1 MKASASKPAS
11 DTEAN
16 GGGILAIARALQ
28 VIEIL
33 AEANGGLSLSEL
45 ARRLDVNKQV
55 ATRITE
61 SLEGAGFIF
70 RQPASDRLFLSYR
83 VCNIGERM
91 LHSARLL
98 EQCRA
103 VLRALADATGELA
116 RLAVVEKENLFW
128 VLAAVSENRMLQV
141 NPLFTPSIK
150 LHGTAT
156 GKAWLSTLS
165 DARARA
171 MLKKKELVAWT
182 PKTITDPGRI
192 LAELAA
198 VRERGWASTIEES
211 ESGVSAVAAPIMIV
225 DLDQQARCV
234 GVVSIAAP
242 TGRMDGAALT
252 AVAPLVVDAAKRAG
266 QMWPVTAA
274 EHVRAELSGGVRFE
288 TR

>member
-1 MKASASKPAS
+1 MSAAAKKPAV
-11 DTEAN
+11 DAEAN

-55 ATRITE
+55 ATRIIE

-70 RQPASDRLFLSYR
+70 RHPASEQLFLSYR

-98 EQCRA
+98 EQCSA
-103 VLRALADATGELA
+103 VLRSLADATGELA
-116 RLAVVEKENLFW
+116 RLALVEKESLFW
-128 VLAAVSENRMLQV
+128 VLAAVSEKRMLQV

-156 GKAWLSTLS
+156 GKAWLASMP

-171 MLKKKELVAWT
+171 ILTKNKLESWT
-182 PKTITDPGRI
+182 PNTITDLGRI
-192 LAELAA
+192 LEELAE
-198 VRERGWASTIEES
+198 VRKRGWALTIEES
-211 ESGVSAVAAPIMIV
+211 ESGVSAVAAPILIV
-225 DLDQQARCV
+225 DLDHQTRCV
-234 GVVSIAAP
+234 GVVSLAAP
-242 TGRMDGAALT
+242 TNRMDREALT
-252 AVAPLVVDAAKRAG
+252 AAARLVADAAKRAG
-266 QMWPVTAA
+266 QMWPITAL
-274 EHVRAELSGGVRFE
+274 EHVRAELSGGVRLE

>member
-1 MKASASKPAS
+1 MSTAAKNPALDAAAS
-11 DTEAN
+11 

-33 AEANGGLSLSEL
+33 AEENGGLSLSEL

-70 RQPASDRLFLSYR
+70 RHPASDRLFLSYR

-98 EQCRA
+98 EQCSA

-116 RLAVVEKENLFW
+116 RLAVVENENLFW
-128 VLAAVSENRMLQV
+128 VLAAVSEKRMLQI
-141 NPLFTPSIK
+141 NPLLTPSIK

-156 GKAWLSTLS
+156 GKAWLASMPE
-165 DARARA
+165 ARARA
-171 MLKKKELVAWT
+171 ILTKRELVAWT
-182 PKTITDPGRI
+182 PKTVTDLERLLEE
-192 LAELAA
+192 LAE
-198 VRERGWASTIEES
+198 VRRRGWAFTIEES
-211 ESGVSAVAAPIMIV
+211 EPGVSAVAAPIMIV
-225 DLDQQARCV
+225 DLDRQARCV
-234 GVVSIAAP
+234 GTVSLAAP
-242 TGRMDGAALT
+242 TNRMDREALT
-252 AVAPLVVDAAKRAG
+252 AAAPLVADAAKRAG
-266 QMWPVTAA
+266 QMWPITAL
-274 EHVRAELSGGVRFE
+274 EHVRAGLSGGVRFD